1 MSNLA
6 KNLEYLLFE
15 KRLSANQL
23 QEQSGITQSTT
34 TSPHKGRFFIA
45 LKIIGLWTFLH

>member
-1 MSNLA
+1 MVHIGLLMSNLA

-34 TSPHKGRFFIA
+34 THKGRFFIA
-45 LKIIGLWTFLH
+45 FKIMGL